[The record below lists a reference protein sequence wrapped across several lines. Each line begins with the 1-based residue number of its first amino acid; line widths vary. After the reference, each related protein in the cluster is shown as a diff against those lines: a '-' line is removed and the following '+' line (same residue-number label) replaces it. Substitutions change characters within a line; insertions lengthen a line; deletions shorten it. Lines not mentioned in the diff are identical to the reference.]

1 MNKPTVTFSFDT
13 PLKGEED
20 GKWIFELGS
29 FEVYI
34 SVFHYKKITNKKY
47 ISVKKILLT
56 WENLFSL
63 MKMKSNSIW
72 EEHLNDET
80 EIT

>member
-34 SVFHYKKITNKKY
+34 SVFHYKKITN
-47 ISVKKILLT
+47 
-56 WENLFSL
+56 
-63 MKMKSNSIW
+63 
-72 EEHLNDET
+72 
-80 EIT
+80 